1 MSAARDMLCD
11 TARAVF
17 ADAAAA
23 GMAPVEEAG
32 FALLLV
38 PEADGGFGGDW
49 GDVHA
54 VLRIAG
60 EVAPDL
66 PIAALILSGAGRDGM
81 GENGF
86 GALSAAATVSLIA
99 GAMGRALA
107 LSIDHVN
114 MRQQFG
120 RPLGKFQAVQQ
131 SLAVMACEVRAVDAA
146 AAALAAR
153 LDATGIDPAQADF
166 EIAAAKLRANRAVGV
181 VTGIAHQVHGAIGFT
196 REYDLHRV
204 TIPLMRWRGAHGH
217 DAHWARVL
225 GRQVAG
231 FGGRGLWEALTA
243 RTDPA
248 APADGRAG

>member
-17 ADAAAA
+17 ADAAIA
-23 GMAPVEEAG
+23 GIAPVEEAG
-32 FALLLV
+32 FGLLLV
-38 PEADGGFGGDW
+38 PDEEGGFGGDW
-49 GDVHA
+49 GDVNA
-54 VLRIAG
+54 VLQIAG
-60 EVAPDL
+60 VMVPNLPVAE
-66 PIAALILSGAGRDGM
+66 AILSAAD
-81 GENGF
+81 EP
-86 GALSAAATVSLIA
+86 LHAAATVSLMA
-99 GAMGRALA
+99 GAMGPALA

-153 LDATGIDPAQADF
+153 LDAVDLDPSAAGF

-181 VTGIAHQVHGAIGFT
+181 VTAIAHQVHGAIGFT
-196 REYDLHRV
+196 EEYELHHV
-204 TIPLMRWRGAHGH
+204 TIPLMRWRGTHGN
-217 DAHWARVL
+217 DAHWAQIL

-231 FGGRGLWEALTA
+231 FGGRGLWEAMTA
-243 RTDPA
+243 RGA
-248 APADGRAG
+248 

>member
-17 ADAAAA
+17 VDAAAA
-23 GMAPVEEAG
+23 GIAPVEEAG
-32 FALLLV
+32 FGLLLV
-38 PEADGGFGGDW
+38 PEEDGGFGGDW
-49 GDVHA
+49 GDVNA
-54 VLRIAG
+54 VLQIAG
-60 EVAPDL
+60 VIVPDL
-66 PIAALILSGAGRDGM
+66 PIAETILPGT
-81 GENGF
+81 GEV
-86 GALSAAATVSLIA
+86 LCAAATVSLMA
-99 GAMGRALA
+99 GAMGQALA

-153 LDATGIDPAQADF
+153 LDAVDLDPSAAGF

-181 VTGIAHQVHGAIGFT
+181 VTAVAHQVHGAIGFT
-196 REYDLHRV
+196 EEYDLHRV
-204 TIPLMRWRGAHGH
+204 TIPLMRWRGTHGN
-217 DAHWARVL
+217 DAHWAQIL

-231 FGGRGLWEALTA
+231 FGGRGLWEAMAA
-243 RTDPA
+243 RGA
-248 APADGRAG
+248 